1 MINSPQPDPTI
12 EDQAATDALVDV
24 DPADA
29 PDIADAIAAN
39 LQRELDGIDNV
50 PRAQRSPR
58 PDPKTT

>member
-1 MINSPQPDPTI
+1 MINSPQPDPII

-29 PDIADAIAAN
+29 PAIADAIAAN

-50 PRAQRSPR
+50 PTSPTE
-58 PDPKTT
+58 PSS